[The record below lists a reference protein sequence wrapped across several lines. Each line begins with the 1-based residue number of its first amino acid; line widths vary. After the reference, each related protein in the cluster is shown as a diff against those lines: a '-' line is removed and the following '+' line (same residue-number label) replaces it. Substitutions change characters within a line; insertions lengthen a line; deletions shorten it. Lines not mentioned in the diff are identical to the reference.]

1 MSSKHQNILITG
13 GCGYIGS
20 LLVELLHEKMQEEKS
35 VDFSVI
41 AMDICEM
48 PEEKRKNDI
57 IYIQEDICSDK
68 MENIIKQYNI
78 TQVVHLAAVVTPS
91 AKSTDDFKYAV
102 GVLGTKNLL
111 EACIKTGVRRFTI
124 TSSGAAYGY
133 YADNPEWLSETDPLR
148 GNEEFAYAYHKR
160 LVEEMLDGYR
170 EKHPELEQVVFRV
183 ATVLGKNVNNRISK
197 MFERKRMITVN
208 HSKSPFVFIWDE
220 DLACCL
226 EKAIFSD
233 KTGVYNVAGDG
244 SVTIYELA
252 KMAGKKCR
260 NFPLWLMKALL
271 FIFKKIGI
279 SRSGPEVVN
288 FLLYRPV
295 LSNEKLKK
303 VFGYIPRMT
312 SKEVFEYFLK
322 TRNLSV
328 N

>member
-1 MSSKHQNILITG
+1 MSSKPQNLLITG
-13 GCGYIGS
+13 GSGYIGS
-20 LLVELLHEKMQEEKS
+20 LLVDKLHEKMQKMKS
-35 VDFSVI
+35 PTFSVVS
-41 AMDICEM
+41 MDIYEV
-48 PEEKRKNDI
+48 PEEKRKKNI
-57 IYIQEDICSDK
+57 IYLQEDIRSDALAESLK
-68 MENIIKQYNI
+68 KHNI

-91 AKSTDDFKYAV
+91 AKSTNDFKYSV
-102 GVLGTKNLL
+102 SVLGTKNLL
-111 EACIKTGVRRFTI
+111 EACIKTGVRRITI

-133 YADNPEWLSETDPLR
+133 YADNPEWLSENDPLR

-220 DLACCL
+220 DLVCCL
-226 EKAIFSD
+226 ERAVFSD
-233 KTGVYNVAGDG
+233 KTGIYNVAGDG
-244 SVTIYELA
+244 TVTIYELA

-303 VFGYIPRMT
+303 VFGYIPKMS

-322 TRNLSV
+322 TRNLSLH
-328 N
+328 